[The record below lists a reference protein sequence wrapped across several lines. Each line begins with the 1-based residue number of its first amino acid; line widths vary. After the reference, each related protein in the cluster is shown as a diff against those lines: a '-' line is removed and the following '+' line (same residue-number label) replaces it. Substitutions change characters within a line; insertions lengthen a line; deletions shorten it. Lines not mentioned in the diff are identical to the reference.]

1 MNKKTQNKLV
11 TAAKEVLATFCW
23 KDESGCFYEE
33 IYADYRDE
41 LDDGS
46 LKKIC
51 EAENPQEHFRDWLDE
66 AYLYSRWDC
75 EDSVIKRVLED
86 ETVARLVKR
95 LDETEVREV
104 IRDLFY
110 VKLPEKHF
118 LRQDV
123 LVDIMVDTGD
133 ANYDYTLNTFN
144 PHYDSCDNLINEE
157 ASLLWLARQQGYKK
171 SVLKSAMQKYPVE
184 SKFLNS
190 IHTELVNSS
199 THMNT
204 LTFLVKMSL
213 EEYFTLQDAIAR
225 EKHRNESYYLKERT
239 GRGWITIDKDVICGL
254 YDPWNGSG
262 SVLEIALDK
271 DVRLP
276 IRCIESAKHD
286 GCRGY
291 SIRSI
296 YGCGSGFWKEALK
309 EIHPMKKA
317 A

>member
-1 MNKKTQNKLV
+1 MNKKTQSKLV

-51 EAENPQEHFRDWLDE
+51 EAEHPQEHFLDWLDE

-75 EDSVIKRVLED
+75 EDAVIKRVLED
-86 ETVARLVKR
+86 ETVAKIVKR
-95 LDETEVREV
+95 LDETEVYEI

-118 LRQDV
+118 LRQNV
-123 LVDIMVDTGD
+123 LVDIMIDTGD

-144 PHYDSCDNLINEE
+144 PHYDSCDNSINEE

-213 EEYFTLQDAIAR
+213 EEYFSLQNAIA
-225 EKHRNESYYLKERT
+225 KKSTVMKVITSKSVPDAAGSPLIKMLSVDFMI
-239 GRGWITIDKDVICGL
+239 RGTVPEVCWKLRWIKM
-254 YDPWNGSG
+254 
-262 SVLEIALDK
+262 
-271 DVRLP
+271 
-276 IRCIESAKHD
+276 SA
-286 GCRGY
+286 CR
-291 SIRSI
+291 SA
-296 YGCGSGFWKEALK
+296 ALK
-309 EIHPMKKA
+309 VQNMTAAADIPSGAFTVAVPASGKKLSKKFTR
-317 A
+317 

>member
-1 MNKKTQNKLV
+1 MFENLMDTIGFV
-11 TAAKEVLATFCW
+11 TAADKEV
-23 KDESGCFYEE
+23 G
-33 IYADYRDE
+33 
-41 LDDGS
+41 
-46 LKKIC
+46 
-51 EAENPQEHFRDWLDE
+51 EAMQKE
-66 AYLYSRWDC
+66 
-75 EDSVIKRVLED
+75 
-86 ETVARLVKR
+86 
-95 LDETEVREV
+95 
-104 IRDLFY
+104 
-110 VKLPEKHF
+110 
-118 LRQDV
+118 
-123 LVDIMVDTGD
+123 
-133 ANYDYTLNTFN
+133 
-144 PHYDSCDNLINEE
+144 
-157 ASLLWLARQQGYKK
+157 LARQQGYKK
-171 SVLKSAMQKYPVE
+171 SVLKSAMLKYRVE

-213 EEYFTLQDAIAR
+213 EEYFSLQDAIAK